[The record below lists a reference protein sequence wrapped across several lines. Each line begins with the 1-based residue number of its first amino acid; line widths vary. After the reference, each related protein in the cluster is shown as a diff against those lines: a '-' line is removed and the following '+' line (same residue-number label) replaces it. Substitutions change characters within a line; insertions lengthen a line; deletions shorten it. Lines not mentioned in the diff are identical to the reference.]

1 VTIDPAAFSLL
12 NNCLTST
19 PFGMWWS
26 AKTAVEV
33 KANNEVINA
42 RKIFMMMC
50 PLILNLESVELQF
63 EVRRIAPFN

>member
-1 VTIDPAAFSLL
+1 
-12 NNCLTST
+12 
-19 PFGMWWS
+19 MWWS

-42 RKIFMMMC
+42 RKIFMMIC

-63 EVRRIAPFN
+63 AVRIIDPFG